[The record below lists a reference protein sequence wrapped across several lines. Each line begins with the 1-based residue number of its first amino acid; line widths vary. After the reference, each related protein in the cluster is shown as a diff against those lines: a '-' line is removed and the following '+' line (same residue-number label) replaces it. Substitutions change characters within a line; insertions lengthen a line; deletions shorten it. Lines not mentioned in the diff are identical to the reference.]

1 MGQLDQRAIL
11 LESEPEAG
19 LLLRTLLERRGLSV
33 LEASEVGEAARLAR
47 TAPAQLVVV
56 DLDGSE
62 PRLDL
67 CRRLRAQA
75 AFRSVP
81 VLAVSANQGAG
92 LRARAGE
99 AGIDGLVP
107 RPIVPGRF
115 DAEVGAAIAL
125 RRRLEEEQAVVRAA
139 SSRLAAVRDW
149 SAYLVHDLNN
159 PLTIISGT
167 LQLIERDPLTERQR
181 RALDDALSARGR
193 LERLVRS
200 FLDVER
206 LAGGDSTAAMDA
218 PVDLDRLLSEVEGAV
233 AGQSRLSACDVR
245 VERRTPR
252 AVRGDA
258 ALLARALIN
267 LVENAIRFTRDADG
281 GVVVVAED
289 GPLGVRLSVLDAGPG
304 IPTEDREAVFERFSQ
319 GGGDRGRGI
328 SGLGLCM
335 CRAVAEQHGGRAW
348 AGDSPL
354 GGAAIHIDLP
364 VEAGG

>member
-33 LEASEVGEAARLAR
+33 LEAGEVGEAARLAR
-47 TAPAQLVVV
+47 TAPAHLVVV
-56 DLDGSE
+56 DLDGAE
-62 PRLDL
+62 PRIDL

-75 AFRSVP
+75 AFRNVP
-81 VLAVSANQGAG
+81 VLAVSAEQGDG
-92 LRARAGE
+92 FRARAE
-99 AGIDGLVP
+99 AVGIDGFVP
-107 RPIVPGRF
+107 RPILPSRF

-167 LQLIERDPLTERQR
+167 LQLMERDPLTQRQR

-206 LAGGDSTAAMDA
+206 LAGGDSNATVEA
-218 PVDLDRLLSEVEGAV
+218 PVDLGALLAEVEGAV
-233 AGQSRLSACDVR
+233 AGQARLSGCDVR
-245 VERRTPR
+245 VERRTDR
-252 AVRGDA
+252 AVSGDA
-258 ALLARALIN
+258 PLLARALIN
-267 LVENAIRFTRDADG
+267 LAENAIRFTRDSEG
-281 GVVVVAED
+281 GVRVVAED

-304 IPTEDREAVFERFSQ
+304 IPPEEREAVFERFVQ
-319 GGGDRGRGI
+319 RGDGRGRGV

-335 CRAVAEQHGGRAW
+335 SRAVAEQHGGRAW
-348 AGDSPL
+348 AGESPL

-364 VEAGG
+364 AAD